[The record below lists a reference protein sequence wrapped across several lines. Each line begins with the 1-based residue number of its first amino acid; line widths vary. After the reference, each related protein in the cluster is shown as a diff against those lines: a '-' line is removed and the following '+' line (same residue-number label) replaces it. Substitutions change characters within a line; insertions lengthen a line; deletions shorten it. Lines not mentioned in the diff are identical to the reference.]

1 MNWNL
6 EKFPNISAFFE
17 VKKWSTTFWKSRD
30 LVVFGVK
37 CFNCDT
43 KIIMFTKYP
52 AWNKDDIEV
61 VPCLL
66 GHPVSK
72 CMEYKTCFVS
82 KSKILCK

>member
-52 AWNKDDIEV
+52 AWNTKHVLCPSLRFYVNKLKMTFDKKSV
-61 VPCLL
+61 LL
-66 GHPVSK
+66 E
-72 CMEYKTCFVS
+72 MNIF
-82 KSKILCK
+82 